1 MAKISRQ
8 QYLISELGNVYLE
21 SRAKEVVPFEG
32 GTGNYLM
39 INLWHNNENR
49 LIAVHRLVAECY
61 IPNPLD
67 KRTVNHIDGCRKNN
81 SVGNLEWST
90 YSENLQHAVDTGL
103 AQRGET
109 KVNAK
114 LTDAIVAQIK
124 LEIVAGK
131 RDTLIADTH
140 NVHSATISEIR
151 RKRTWKHVLP
161 DLELP
166 ILDKKGN

>member
-67 KRTVNHIDGCRKNN
+67 KRTVNHIDGCRKTIR
-81 SVGNLEWST
+81 SVTLSG
-90 YSENLQHAVDTGL
+90 Q
-103 AQRGET
+103 
-109 KVNAK
+109 
-114 LTDAIVAQIK
+114 LTQK
-124 LEIVAGK
+124 
-131 RDTLIADTH
+131 TC
-140 NVHSATISEIR
+140 SMQ
-151 RKRTWKHVLP
+151 
-161 DLELP
+161 
-166 ILDKKGN
+166 